1 MKDVALSTRPGD
13 LLAGR
18 YRLIDLLSE
27 SGGGRFWRAHDRV
40 LERYVALHVIAED
53 DPRAAGLIAAAQA
66 SATFL
71 DPRVLRVLD
80 AETRDGLC
88 YVVNEWGTGTSLDLL
103 LANNGPIG
111 PRRSA
116 WLVADVADAID
127 RAHRAGVAHGRLNP
141 ENVLI
146 DRFGAVRLIGFCVD
160 AALHGLPGGR
170 FTTDLG
176 DLGGLLYS
184 ALTGTWPG
192 PSSSLVPAAPRTA
205 EEILSPR
212 QVRAGVPKP
221 LDELWRAT
229 AEATDPQLRRRHWV
243 RRGSATTT
251 SIDVSSA
258 SAIGAALLDF
268 IGDPT
273 GLTEALATTVLPIN
287 QIRPL
292 DLAPIVDPEIE
303 DVDPDPPAVVE
314 VERASD
320 QADDSTDE
328 STDET
333 AVVEQPPEP
342 REPDDSIPLVT
353 ELPTEP
359 GLPVFGDDDEVEW
372 LRTRS
377 TPPPPPPPFEDPP
390 ERPLF
395 APDPPEGQP
404 VRRPRDDVPPPP
416 EAHHPLDRPVPT
428 GEIVGYWPWDHDAEL
443 ERAAND
449 DDAMPGRSW
458 LRLGLGV
465 LVALLLL
472 CAVVIAFNLGRGRD
486 AFGGKP
492 SSDRGT
498 TSSTA
503 ITNPATPLTNLRPAG
518 FDPLRGTDANTAEA
532 RFAVDGKPE
541 TVWTTARYDQ
551 QLGPRP
557 PSLVRGIGLLIDLGT
572 DRTVSEV
579 SIRFAGRPTTAQLYV
594 DADRPTTAPTGHPW
608 ASGTATGTTLDLAP
622 TTPATGQ
629 YVLVWLTDLPAVSG
643 GFRGSI
649 AEVVVRGY

>member
-53 DPRAAGLIAAAQA
+53 DTRAAGLIAAAQA

-205 EEILSPR
+205 DEILSPR

-221 LDELWRAT
+221 LDELWRST

-243 RRGSATTT
+243 RRSSVTTT
-251 SIDVSSA
+251 SVDVSSA
-258 SAIGAALLDF
+258 GAIGAALLDF

-303 DVDPDPPAVVE
+303 DVDPDPPAAEEVAQVE
-314 VERASD
+314 EAED
-320 QADDSTDE
+320 TADTADD
-328 STDET
+328 T
-333 AVVEQPPEP
+333 AVVEET

-395 APDPPEGQP
+395 APDPPAGQP

-449 DDAMPGRSW
+449 DDTMPGRSW

-472 CAVVIAFNLGRGRD
+472 FAVAIAFNLGRGRD

-492 SSDRGT
+492 SSDRTT

-503 ITNPATPLTNLRPAG
+503 TTNPAVPLTGLRAGG
-518 FDPLRGTDANTAEA
+518 FDPIRGTDANTAEA
-532 RFAVDGKPE
+532 GLAVDGKPA
-541 TVWTTARYDQ
+541 TVWTTARYDA
-551 QLGPRP
+551 QLGPTAP
-557 PSLVRGIGLLIDLGT
+557 ALTRGVGLLVDLGSEH
-572 DRTVSEV
+572 TVSDV
-579 SIRFAGRPTTAQLYV
+579 SLRFVGRPTTVQLYV
-594 DADRPTTAPTGHPW
+594 DPDRPTTAPTGHP
-608 ASGTATGTTLDLAP
+608 AAVGTATGTSLDLTP
-622 TTPATGQ
+622 TAPATGQ
-629 YVLVWLTDLPAVSG
+629 YVLVWLTRLPAVTG

-649 AEVVVRGY
+649 AEVVVRGE

>member
-1 MKDVALSTRPGD
+1 MALSTRPGD

-103 LANNGPIG
+103 LANNGPLG

-116 WLVADVADAID
+116 WLVADIADAID
-127 RAHRAGVAHGRLNP
+127 RAHRTGVAHGRLNP

-160 AALHGLPGGR
+160 AALHGLPGDR

-184 ALTGTWPG
+184 ALTGAWPG

-205 EEILSPR
+205 DEVLSPR

-243 RRGSATTT
+243 RRSSVTTA

-258 SAIGAALLDF
+258 GAIGAALLDF

-303 DVDPDPPAVVE
+303 DVDPDPVAEETVDDTTDTTI
-314 VERASD
+314 AD
-320 QADDSTDE
+320 TTDTADD
-328 STDET
+328 T
-333 AVVEQPPEP
+333 AVVET

-377 TPPPPPPPFEDPP
+377 TPPPPPPPFEEPP

-428 GEIVGYWPWDHDAEL
+428 GDIVGYWPWDHDAEL
-443 ERAAND
+443 ERATTD
-449 DDAMPGRSW
+449 DETMPGRSW

-472 CAVVIAFNLGRGRD
+472 FAIAVAFNLGSGRTVL
-486 AFGGKP
+486 GGKP
-492 SSDRGT
+492 SSSRST

-503 ITNPATPLTNLRPAG
+503 VTNPATPLTNLRPAG

-532 RFAVDGKPE
+532 ARAVDGNPA
-541 TVWTTARYDQ
+541 TTWTTARYDQ
-551 QLGPRP
+551 QLGPKP
-557 PSLVRGIGLLIDLGT
+557 PSLVRGIGLLIDLGAEH
-572 DRTVSEV
+572 TVSDV
-579 SIRFAGRPTTAQLYV
+579 SIRFAGQPTAVQLYV
-594 DADRPTTAPTGHPW
+594 AADRPTAAPTGHPA
-608 ASGTATGTTLDLAP
+608 ASGTATGATLDL
-622 TTPATGQ
+622 TLTSPATGQ
-629 YVLVWLTDLPAVSG
+629 YVLVWLTRLPAVPG
-643 GFRGSI
+643 GYRGSI
-649 AEVVVRGY
+649 AEVVVRGQ